1 MAKID
6 EILGSISPLYGAISG
21 QGLIGNALGGLGE
34 ALGPTAGLGT
44 MLAREQRKKL
54 RANRATD
61 AKKAAEEA
69 VTDDA
74 IAARGGM
81 RRGGAVKKMAGG
93 GATKKMPSLADSVAS
108 GNRMSGKEEAPFRT
122 PKPKFGPTPA
132 ERAASKA
139 QDERL
144 KNAKVTRGEVRTL
157 NSANRSEGGVKMAK
171 GGSTASRRAD
181 GCATRGKTRGKIY

>member
-93 GATKKMPSLADSVAS
+93 GATKKMPMPGDSVAS
-108 GNRMSGKEEAPFRT
+108 GNRMSKMEADERRFMDSQ
-122 PKPKFGPTPA
+122 KPKKKTMPSDREAADSGNRMSRLEGA
-132 ERAASKA
+132 EMR
-139 QDERL
+139 
-144 KNAKVTRGEVRTL
+144 
-157 NSANRSEGGVKMAK
+157 KMGMKKYAK
-171 GGSTASRRAD
+171 GGSVSSRAD
-181 GCATRGKTRGKIY
+181 GCAVRGKTRGKIY